1 MTEKISDA
9 ELIKLFNKNK
19 LFDLFNMTVLE
30 ADTTAGNIKVEF
42 DIDKNQIDREMGYEN
57 FAVNLFTFQSLEIL
71 YLKRAGHRRA
81 IFEWLNNDVKKNWLI
96 P

>member
-30 ADTTAGNIKVEF
+30 VDTTAGNIKVEF

>member
-30 ADTTAGNIKVEF
+30 VDTTVGNIKVEF
-42 DIDKNQIDREMGYEN
+42 DIDKKYCNPAGDVQGGIVSGC
-57 FAVNLFTFQSLEIL
+57 LL
-71 YLKRAGHRRA
+71 YTSPSPRD
-81 IFEWLNNDVKKNWLI
+81 FEASRM
-96 P
+96 PSSA

>member
-30 ADTTAGNIKVEF
+30 VDTTAGNIKVC
-42 DIDKNQIDREMGYEN
+42 
-57 FAVNLFTFQSLEIL
+57 LL
-71 YLKRAGHRRA
+71 YTSDAA
-81 IFEWLNNDVKKNWLI
+81 DEE
-96 P
+96 

>member
-1 MTEKISDA
+1 
-9 ELIKLFNKNK
+9 
-19 LFDLFNMTVLE
+19 
-30 ADTTAGNIKVEF
+30 
-42 DIDKNQIDREMGYEN
+42 MGYEN

>member
-30 ADTTAGNIKVEF
+30 VDTTAGNIKVEF
-42 DIDKNQIDREMGYEN
+42 DIDKNQIDREMGYAN
-57 FAVNLFTFQSLEIL
+57 FAVNLFTFQCLEIL

-81 IFEWLNNDVKKNWLI
+81 IFEWYNNEIKKNWLI